1 MGFAVTISS
10 PVVIGRRRAVEVLSL
25 RRVAPLQLD
34 AVGPRWTRLR
44 HHHAQQR
51 VVGHVVRRSV
61 LDALRRHDVL
71 AVTNGQLPLPFPGV
85 VGLPHALLVSAASSA
100 AILVPRPVRLC
111 VAEGSELERIARSG
125 RTNKVH
131 RM

>member
-1 MGFAVTISS
+1 M
-10 PVVIGRRRAVEVLSL
+10 LSL
-25 RRVAPLQLD
+25 WRVASLQLD
-34 AVGPRWTRLR
+34 AVGPRWTRFR

-51 VVGHVVRRSV
+51 IIRHVMRRSV

-71 AVTNGQLPLPFPGV
+71 AVSNGQLSLSFPGV
-85 VGLPHALLVSAASSA
+85 VGLSHALLVSAASSA

-111 VAEGSELERIARSG
+111 VAEESELKRVARSG

>member
-1 MGFAVTISS
+1 MRFVATISP
-10 PVVIGRRRAVEVLSL
+10 PVMIGRRRAVQVLSL
-25 RRVAPLQLD
+25 RRIAPLQLD
-34 AVGPRWTRLR
+34 AVGSRWTLFR

-51 VVGHVVRRSV
+51 VIGHVVGRSV

-71 AVTNGQLPLPFPGV
+71 AVANGQLPLPFPGV
-85 VGLPHALLVSAASSA
+85 VRLSHALLVSAASSA

-111 VAEGSELERIARSG
+111 VAEKSELESAARSG